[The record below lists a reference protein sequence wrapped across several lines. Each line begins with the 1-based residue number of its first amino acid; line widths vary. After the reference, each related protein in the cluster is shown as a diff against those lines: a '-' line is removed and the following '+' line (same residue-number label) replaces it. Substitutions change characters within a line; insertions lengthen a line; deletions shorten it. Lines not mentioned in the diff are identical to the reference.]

1 VPPFAGI
8 PPDIYM
14 LSKIKNPIVHNT
26 MNPEIIPKENI
37 FTVDKPHNGDGHFAA
52 LFVSDIKKNKLIIT
66 I

>member
-1 VPPFAGI
+1 
-8 PPDIYM
+8 M